1 MANNF
6 FSGKAVVITGASIG
20 IGRELA
26 FQMAAQ
32 GARLALAARNQ
43 EQLEAVAAGCRDHGG
58 TAVAIPT
65 DVADWGQA
73 ESLIQKTVEEFG
85 RIDILINNAGISMW
99 SLFDQVEELKV
110 FEQIMQTNY
119 MGSVYCTHFA
129 LP

>member
-43 EQLEAVAAGCRDHGG
+43 EQLEAGIQFHRDLH
-58 TAVAIPT
+58 
-65 DVADWGQA
+65 
-73 ESLIQKTVEEFG
+73 
-85 RIDILINNAGISMW
+85 
-99 SLFDQVEELKV
+99 
-110 FEQIMQTNY
+110 
-119 MGSVYCTHFA
+119 
-129 LP
+129 